1 MPEDHDAAS
10 HRITEDGAGIDINV
24 PDEAKK
30 DITRFIEF
38 SNLIKNAYWGAKVN
52 NSLTLDL
59 FASYLKGQKI
69 LYIEAKTYCEQ
80 RLHLFMLPAIFISA
94 ASTVLSL
101 GIQQYAFG
109 NVLVASL
116 TAIDSFL
123 LAVINYM
130 KLDAKAEAHKTS
142 SYRFDKLQTKCEF
155 YSGKVLFLDNVGNGD
170 VTTKLNE
177 FIESIEKQIDD
188 IKDSN
193 QFVIPEI
200 IRYRYPNLY
209 SANIFTEV
217 KKVRNKEKVLR
228 NQLLIVYNELEKKEN
243 DAELEATKKELLNRV
258 VKIHEEYLKIDELMN
273 KEIDVYVASMKKCRI
288 GCFDCLK
295 T

>member
-1 MPEDHDAAS
+1 MGSDSVSQAETDVDKEDIHIPIPSD
-10 HRITEDGAGIDINV
+10 
-24 PDEAKK
+24 AKK
-30 DITRFIEF
+30 DISRFSEF
-38 SNLIKNAYWGAKVN
+38 SRLIKDTYWGAKVN

-80 RLHLFMLPAIFISA
+80 RLHFFMLPAIFISA

-101 GIQQYAFG
+101 GIQQYSFG

-116 TAIDSFL
+116 TAVDSFL

-155 YSGKVLFLDNVGNGD
+155 YSGKVLFLDNTGNH
-170 VTTKLNE
+170 VSSKLNE
-177 FIESIEKQIDD
+177 FIESVEKQIDD

-193 QFVIPEI
+193 QFVIPET

-228 NQLLIVYNELEKKEN
+228 NQLLMVYSELEHKQN
-243 DAELEATKKELLNRV
+243 DPELEDKKMVLMNQV
-258 VKIHEEYLKIDELMN
+258 VEIHEKYLEIDELMN
-273 KEIDVYVASMKKCRI
+273 REIDEYVASMKRRRF